1 MKIDYKVEGKH
12 VERSV
17 FKSLVNNLNIFKV
30 WEEVIEESKNE
41 IEAHSAAIIFKIV
54 DKNLLVLTETSLLFK
69 LSYKVK
75 RHLQSSKQNL
85 IYSGINS

>member
-1 MKIDYKVEGKH
+1 MKIDYKVEGKP

-30 WEEVIEESKNE
+30 WEQVIEESKSE
-41 IEAHSAAIIFKIV
+41 IESYSVAIVFKIV
-54 DKNLLVLTETSLLFK
+54 DKKLIVLTENSLLFK

-75 RHLQSSKQNL
+75 NHLQNNKQKL
-85 IYSGINS
+85 VYST